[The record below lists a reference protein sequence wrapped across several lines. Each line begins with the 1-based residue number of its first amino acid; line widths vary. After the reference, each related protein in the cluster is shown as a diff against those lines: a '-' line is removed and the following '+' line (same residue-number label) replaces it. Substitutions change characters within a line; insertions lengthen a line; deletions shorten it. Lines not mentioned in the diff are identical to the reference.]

1 VITLEEATSRL
12 VAMAPPSRVES
23 VPLTAAL
30 GRVPAPRTITAPVD
44 VPPFANSAMDGFAVR
59 AGDLPGTLRLV
70 GEAAAG
76 VADLP
81 SVVPGAAIR
90 ISTGAQIPP
99 GGDAVVPIEDATET
113 EGAVQVSESVQPG
126 AYVRAAGH
134 DIRAGDS
141 VALPVPLTPAAIGV
155 LGSLGLAEI
164 EVQARPRVAIL
175 SNGDELTD
183 GGVPL
188 SAGHIY
194 DANTPALA
202 TAVSEIGGEPFVQPR
217 VADEPQAVEAALRS
231 AAEAADI
238 VLTSGGVSVGRHDHI
253 RDAISRLGELDF
265 WRIAVQP
272 GKPLAVGRIHGRI
285 VIGLPGN
292 PVSALV
298 VTELL
303 VRPLLRTMLG
313 LAGDGRHHI
322 TAILDGEVSKD
333 PERVAYLR
341 VRVRRTDAGWA
352 AGLAGGQLSSQLRAL
367 ADANGLLA
375 VPRGVPA
382 GRAGEAY
389 DTILT
394 GEPD

>member
-1 VITLEEATSRL
+1 VIRLEEAATRL
-12 VAMAPPSRVES
+12 MAMVPPSRTES

-30 GRVPAPRTITAPVD
+30 GRVPANRTLAAPVD

-59 AGDLPGTLRLV
+59 ASDLPGTLRLV
-70 GEAAAG
+70 GEVAAG

-81 SVVPGAAIR
+81 TVSAGTTVR
-90 ISTGAQIPP
+90 ISTGARLPP
-99 GGDAVVPIEDATET
+99 GADTVVPVERATESGGEVT
-113 EGAVQVSESVQPG
+113 VPEPVTAGAD
-126 AYVRAAGH
+126 VRAPGH
-134 DIRAGDS
+134 DIRAGDA
-141 VALPVPLTPAAIGV
+141 VALPAPLTPAAIGV
-155 LGSLGLAEI
+155 LGSLGLAEFD
-164 EVQARPRVAIL
+164 VRARPRVAIV
-175 SNGDELTD
+175 SSGDELSDPGT
-183 GGVPL
+183 PL
-188 SAGHIY
+188 LPGHIY
-194 DANTPALA
+194 
-202 TAVSEIGGEPFVQPR
+202 GGEPIVQPR
-217 VADEPQAVEAALRS
+217 VADDPQAVEAALRT
-231 AAEAADI
+231 AAASADI

-253 RDAISRLGELDF
+253 RDAIDRLGELDF

-272 GKPLAVGRIHGRI
+272 GKPLAVGRIDGRM

-303 VRPLLRTMLG
+303 VRPLLRAMLG
-313 LAGDGRHHI
+313 LVGDGRQHV
-322 TAILDGEVSKD
+322 TATLDADLAKD

-341 VRVRRTDAGWA
+341 VRVRRTDGAWA

-375 VPRGVPA
+375 VPLGDPA

-389 DTILT
+389 DTILI